1 MSLVAFRGNA
11 DARAGPEVRR
21 FVSSNVK
28 DLLFVTR
35 TNPDGSQVVRSTRE
49 IDATPS
55 SVCADLV
62 AWAQRQPDAAFLA
75 QRRNGAWE
83 TLDYRSALDQVRT
96 IAASLLRSPASAT
109 APLAIVA
116 ENSIEHALF
125 ALAAMYAGIPV
136 APLSLGY
143 VTPTSDPRRLHDLLE
158 VLRPGLM
165 FAGSE
170 HVAQGLRIVAPD
182 VPIVMGFE
190 NAALDVKEADE
201 AFSRVDADT
210 IAKIMF
216 TSGSTGTPK
225 GVITTNGMLAAN
237 QTQTAMAW
245 PELTA
250 ERPILVD
257 WLPWSHVMGGSH
269 NFGMVLR
276 NGGTLYIDEGRP
288 VGNAFATS
296 IRNLSDVSPTFYFAV
311 PRVFTLLLEAFE
323 GDEAFTAAFFRR
335 LRGLGNAAASLPQP
349 VRDELIRLARTHAPH
364 DVRVTSSWGMTE
376 TAPMSTTSW
385 GEREPDDDTIGTP
398 APGVEMK
405 LVPSDG
411 LREMRVK
418 GPNVTPGYWR
428 NPQATR
434 AAFDDEGY
442 FRTGDAGSLKDPDD
456 PSRGLVF
463 EGRLAENFKLA
474 TGTWVNVGALRLA
487 LIERGA
493 PLIEDVVLTGHDR
506 DELGALVF
514 VRGEAAAQIAA
525 EPESDHAQLSRH
537 PRVRAF
543 VANALGAHNAASPAS
558 STRVV
563 RAIILPEPP
572 DRANGEITDKGSVNQ
587 RRSLALR
594 AHDVTLLD
602 AGGDDPR
609 IILPAS

>member
-1 MSLVAFRGNA
+1 M
-11 DARAGPEVRR
+11 
-21 FVSSNVK
+21 FVSY
-28 DLLFVTR
+28 
-35 TNPDGSQVVRSTRE
+35 TNTDGSQIVRSACE
-49 IDATPS
+49 IDATPG

-62 AWAQRQPDAAFLA
+62 DWAQRQPDVAFLA
-75 QRRNGAWE
+75 QRRDDAWE
-83 TLDYRSALDQVRT
+83 TLEYGCAFDRVRA
-96 IAASLLRSPASAT
+96 IAASLLHSPASVA

-116 ENSIEHALF
+116 ENSIEHALV

-143 VTPTSDPRRLHDLLE
+143 VTATSDPRRLHDLFE
-158 VLRPGLM
+158 VLQPGLT
-165 FAGSE
+165 FAGSKAIAE
-170 HVAQGLRIVAPD
+170 RLRVVAPN
-182 VPIVMGFE
+182 VPIVTNFE
-190 NAALDVKEADE
+190 DTARDLTEADD

-250 ERPILVD
+250 EPPILVD

-288 VGNAFATS
+288 VGNSFATS
-296 IRNLSDVSPTFYFAV
+296 IRNLGNVSPTLYFAV

-323 GDEAFTAAFFRR
+323 RDEAFTAAFFSR

-349 VRDELIRLARTHAPH
+349 VREKLIRLARAHAPH

-398 APGVEMK
+398 APGVEIK
-405 LVPSDG
+405 LAPIDG

-434 AAFDDEGY
+434 AAFDDEG
-442 FRTGDAGSLKDPDD
+442 FFEPATPHRSKIPTIHRAGSCLRDD
-456 PSRGLVF
+456 SR
-463 EGRLAENFKLA
+463 RTSNSQP
-474 TGTWVNVGALRLA
+474 
-487 LIERGA
+487 ERGSMSA
-493 PLIEDVVLTGHDR
+493 R
-506 DELGALVF
+506 FA
-514 VRGEAAAQIAA
+514 
-525 EPESDHAQLSRH
+525 SRSS
-537 PRVRAF
+537 
-543 VANALGAHNAASPAS
+543 NAA
-558 STRVV
+558 
-563 RAIILPEPP
+563 
-572 DRANGEITDKGSVNQ
+572 
-587 RRSLALR
+587 RRSSR
-594 AHDVTLLD
+594 T
-602 AGGDDPR
+602 R
-609 IILPAS
+609 C

>member
-1 MSLVAFRGNA
+1 MSFVAFRGNA
-11 DARAGPEVRR
+11 DARAGLEVRR
-21 FVSSNVK
+21 FVSSNLK
-28 DLLFVTR
+28 DLLFITH
-35 TNPDGSQVVRSTRE
+35 TNRDGSQVVRSARE
-49 IDATPS
+49 IDATPN

-75 QRRNGAWE
+75 ERRDDAWE

-96 IAASLLRSPASAT
+96 IAASLLHSRASAT

-116 ENSIEHALF
+116 ENSIEHALV
-125 ALAAMYAGIPV
+125 ALAAMYVGIPV

-143 VTPTSDPRRLHDLLE
+143 ITATSDPRRLRDLLE
-158 VLRPGLM
+158 VLQPGLM
-165 FAGSE
+165 FAGSKA
-170 HVAQGLRIVAPD
+170 VAERLRNLAPN
-182 VPIVMGFE
+182 VPIVSSFE
-190 NAALDVKEADE
+190 NAALDAREADE

-288 VGNAFATS
+288 IGNAFATS
-296 IRNLSDVSPTFYFAV
+296 IRNLGDVSPTLYFAV

-398 APGVEMK
+398 APGVEIK

-428 NPQATR
+428 NPEATR

-442 FRTGDAGSLKDPDD
+442 FRTGDAASLKDPDD
-456 PSRGLVF
+456 PSRGLMF
-463 EGRLAENFKLA
+463 AGRLAENFKLA

-514 VRGEAAAQIAA
+514 VRAEAAAQIAREA
-525 EPESDHAQLSRH
+525 EADRAQLSRH
-537 PRVRAF
+537 ARVRAF
-543 VANALGAHNAASPAS
+543 VANVLAAHNVALPAN

-563 RAIILPEPP
+563 RAMIVLEPP
-572 DRANGEITDKGSVNQ
+572 DRARGEVTDKGSVNQ
-587 RRSLALR
+587 RRSLQLR
-594 AHDVTLLD
+594 AQEVAILD
-602 AGGDDPR
+602 AGGDHPSV
-609 IILPAS
+609 ILPS

>member
-1 MSLVAFRGNA
+1 MSLVAFRRNA
-11 DARAGPEVRR
+11 DVRAGPEVRR

-28 DLLFVTR
+28 DLLFVTH

-62 AWAQRQPDAAFLA
+62 AWAQRQPDAVFLA
-75 QRRNGAWE
+75 QRRDDAWE
-83 TLDYRSALDQVRT
+83 TLDYRCALDRVRT

-116 ENSIEHALF
+116 ENSIEHALV

-143 VTPTSDPRRLHDLLE
+143 VTPASDPRRMQDLLE

-170 HVAQGLRIVAPD
+170 QVAQRLRIIAPD

-190 NAALDVKEADE
+190 NAALDVNEADE
-201 AFSRVDADT
+201 AFSRVDAGT

-216 TSGSTGTPK
+216 TSGSTGAPK

-296 IRNLSDVSPTFYFAV
+296 IRNLRDVSPTLYFAV

-349 VRDELIRLARTHAPH
+349 VRDELIRLARTYAPH

-385 GEREPDDDTIGTP
+385 GERGPDDDTIGTP
-398 APGVEMK
+398 APGVEIK
-405 LVPSDG
+405 LAPSDG
-411 LREMRVK
+411 LTEMRVK

-428 NPQATR
+428 NTQATR
-434 AAFDDEGY
+434 AAFDGDGY
-442 FRTGDAGSLKDPDD
+442 FRTGDAASLKDPHD

-463 EGRLAENFKLA
+463 AGRLAENFKLA

-514 VRGEAAAQIAA
+514 VRAEAAAQIA
-525 EPESDHAQLSRH
+525 D
-537 PRVRAF
+537 VRAF
-543 VANALGAHNAASPAS
+543 VANALGAHNAASPGS
-558 STRVV
+558 STRIV
-563 RAIILPEPP
+563 RAMIVPEPP
-572 DRANGEITDKGSVNQ
+572 DRAHGEITDKGSVNQ
-587 RRSLALR
+587 RRSLQLR